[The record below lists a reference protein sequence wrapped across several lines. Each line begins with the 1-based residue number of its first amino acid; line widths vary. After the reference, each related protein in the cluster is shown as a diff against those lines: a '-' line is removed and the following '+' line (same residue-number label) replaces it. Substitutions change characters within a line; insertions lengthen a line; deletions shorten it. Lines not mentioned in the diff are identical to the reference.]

1 MEITILSFSLGILLL
16 ALPLYILYYYRINLW
31 RKLAR
36 SFLKMLIIT
45 ALTALFLKYIIEL
58 NNTFVNI
65 LWCLLMSVAASAT
78 IIVKAR
84 LHLRKFL
91 LPVFAGVTIGSL
103 TTTLYLLLLS
113 LGVKNAIDAHFLIP
127 ILGLLIGNM
136 ITVNSNALDAYYSGM
151 SYHAQLY
158 SFLIGNGATHAEA
171 SRYLVRRSIEKTALP
186 NIAHMGGMIISSSP
200 VIMWAMILNGTNV
213 TIAAAVQL
221 LLITAMFC
229 SSIVSTAV
237 TLWIYQRSSFN

>member
-113 LGVKNAIDAHFLIP
+113 LGVKNAIDAHFLIQ
-127 ILGLLIGNM
+127 
-136 ITVNSNALDAYYSGM
+136 D
-151 SYHAQLY
+151 
-158 SFLIGNGATHAEA
+158 
-171 SRYLVRRSIEKTALP
+171 
-186 NIAHMGGMIISSSP
+186 
-200 VIMWAMILNGTNV
+200 
-213 TIAAAVQL
+213 
-221 LLITAMFC
+221 C
-229 SSIVSTAV
+229 SSAI
-237 TLWIYQRSSFN
+237 